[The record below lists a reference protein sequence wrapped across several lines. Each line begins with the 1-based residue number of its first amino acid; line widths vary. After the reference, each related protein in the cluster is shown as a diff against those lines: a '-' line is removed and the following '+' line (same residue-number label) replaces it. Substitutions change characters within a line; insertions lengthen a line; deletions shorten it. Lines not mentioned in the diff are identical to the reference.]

1 MDWSIS
7 PIERQRHGDQFSSIG
22 PVDGYVNGIQAK
34 GFFMQSG
41 LPPKTLAEI
50 WALADM
56 DSDGRMSFQEFSI
69 ACKLITNTLKGFEV
83 PRGLPPS
90 LLHPLP
96 MSLPV
101 GGVMPAPA
109 IQQPLAMPRMMPPSH
124 TMLPPNSMMAA
135 LPPSAMPPNSM
146 MAALPP
152 SAMPPNSMMPQL
164 HPSMMI
170 PVSMAPVPNMMNMQP
185 IPTSIPVSIPNGPI
199 VPTPTSMSLNMQQ
212 QMVPMHDGSGSSTPQ
227 QQQIIIEWG
236 IPPPT
241 RVKYATVFNQSDRA
255 RTGFLAGVPARNI
268 LLRSGLPQ
276 NTLAQIWALS
286 DADNDG
292 RLSLEEFILSGY
304 LCDLAQKGEP
314 MPNVLP
320 SNLLPPSQRK
330 NKEVII
336 SGTASNGGGV
346 GTPSSVKSAAEE
358 LSSPTSFEDKRR
370 ENFNKGHAELERRR
384 QSLIDQQRKEEDE
397 RKKKEKEEAEERE
410 KQKRELER
418 QRLAEWEAQRKAELI
433 QHRQREQEKVLF
445 LKAKQD
451 NLKQE
456 LEANREKVK
465 NLTTNISDTRSG
477 VTDVKTF
484 IDGMRSSRDSK
495 MGDMN
500 ALKVQLKDQNARL
513 ISVTQ
518 EKAKLEARS
527 KITDAKIAEGRDEE
541 LSHFEVKKQEKEKEV
556 NVLREKL
563 AILKNKEEEK
573 KDKYNSVKKI
583 LLELEEKL
591 KLIIEVCR
599 KLFSQFDEQRREV
612 RAEKAKRI
620 RELTDPDAA
629 WGVGFEV
636 PTTETVVI
644 NTNIVHHLQSPVKNQ
659 EYIKYRALYEYEARN
674 DDELGFKVGEFILVH
689 PGQDHEPGWLG
700 GELNGRVGWFP
711 EAYAERV
718 DGALQPIA
726 EEETAGSNSTLSTST
741 VRVLYDW
748 TAIKRSELS
757 IEKDQTINVTS
768 ISNDNWWQGESSE
781 GKKGYFPAN
790 FVTTE
795 HLEKRGTTP
804 TEVPEVIGSSP
815 SIDEPQTDAPTS
827 EIRCVALYPYNSE
840 ELGDLTFDQGDI
852 IYLVSQAE
860 DWWTGRIGDRTGVF
874 PFNYVEI
881 IQDSTLKNDTSTI
894 VNNTNDVQ
902 ELPVKET
909 ESQEVNVDELPESI
923 AKKTEEISEE
933 NKKENVTLDDTT
945 GGVTN
950 EIKAEVV
957 PPSNAGTSSASAV
970 VVEGTGTTK
979 RKNKKKKDESGKS
992 PEIATVVA
1000 PYEATSKEQISLQ
1013 KGQMILI
1020 KKKNSTGWWQ
1030 GEVQG
1035 GKGKKR
1041 QLGWFPANYVK
1052 IVGGLSSSSSDKQFS
1067 AANTPASQDDS
1078 TPKVESSVT
1087 TEKQTFRALFPY
1099 IANHEDELAFE
1110 ADDII
1115 TLISKEEEAWWKGEC
1130 KGQIGVFPSNYV
1142 EIVE

>member
-7 PIERQRHGDQFSSIG
+7 PVERQRHGDQFSSIG
-22 PVDGYVNGIQAK
+22 PVDGY
-34 GFFMQSG
+34 
-41 LPPKTLAEI
+41 
-50 WALADM
+50 
-56 DSDGRMSFQEFSI
+56 
-69 ACKLITNTLKGFEV
+69 LKYGPLLTWTRTGFEV

-146 MAALPP
+146 IAALPP

-336 SGTASNGGGV
+336 SGTASSGGGV

-384 QSLIDQQRKEEDE
+384 QNKESRK
-397 RKKKEKEEAEERE
+397 
-410 KQKRELER
+410 
-418 QRLAEWEAQRKAELI
+418 
-433 QHRQREQEKVLF
+433 KVLF

-477 VTDVKTF
+477 CH
-484 IDGMRSSRDSK
+484 R
-495 MGDMN
+495 
-500 ALKVQLKDQNARL
+500 LQLKDQNARL

-518 EKAKLEARS
+518 EKAKLEAR
-527 KITDAKIAEGRDEE
+527 K
-541 LSHFEVKKQEKEKEV
+541 KEKEV

-644 NTNIVHHLQSPVKNQ
+644 NTNIVHHLQSPVK
-659 EYIKYRALYEYEARN
+659 IKN
-674 DDELGFKVGEFILVH
+674 ILNIVLFH

-741 VRVLYDW
+741 RK
-748 TAIKRSELS
+748 IKQSMLL
-757 IEKDQTINVTS
+757 S

-804 TEVPEVIGSSP
+804 TEVPEVI
-815 SIDEPQTDAPTS
+815 
-827 EIRCVALYPYNSE
+827 

-933 NKKENVTLDDTT
+933 N
-945 GGVTN
+945 
-950 EIKAEVV
+950 
-957 PPSNAGTSSASAV
+957 
-970 VVEGTGTTK
+970 
-979 RKNKKKKDESGKS
+979 SGKS

-1115 TLISKEEEAWWKGEC
+1115 TLISKEEEAWWKGEYC
-1130 KGQIGVFPSNYV
+1130 RVIIASISTKSIKLLVFVAVKETIKPDPDRLTAHLEMPIPIERSALKRVLGMFSYYAKWISRYSDKVQLLINAQTFPLSEEEVAVFENRRHSIMGRKYHPPLFKSAPLQEEEFRNLYHALLMPKSRYNLVGNYTPWYFGWANCDEDAITQLRNLYQKPNFLPEFSRYGKKDWFFIGSPGYGAPLHLDNVGLPSWQAQISGMKKWFLKPPPECAKDCCTEYTAVQKPGDILFIDTNTWYHGTEVLDGEVSITVYK
-1142 EIVE
+1142 